1 MFSDRKRDEENRDP
15 WFEGYLG
22 SGKWKIRL
30 VRETMCELIFFIQIA
45 EIIVFSNKI
54 IIYNE
59 NQKTVEKEDA
69 IK

>member
-1 MFSDRKRDEENRDP
+1 
-15 WFEGYLG
+15 
-22 SGKWKIRL
+22 
-30 VRETMCELIFFIQIA
+30 MCELIFFIQIA

>member
-1 MFSDRKRDEENRDP
+1 
-15 WFEGYLG
+15 
-22 SGKWKIRL
+22 
-30 VRETMCELIFFIQIA
+30 MCELICFIQIA
-45 EIIVFSNKI
+45 EINVFSNKI

>member
-1 MFSDRKRDEENRDP
+1 MFSDWKRDEENRDP

-30 VRETMCELIFFIQIA
+30 ETMCELICFIQIA
-45 EIIVFSNKI
+45 EINVFSNKI